1 MFLLLLLFPLFLFS
15 KNLDVPFVKQ
25 RDQFCG
31 PASLSSV
38 LAYYGVEVSQEEIG
52 QRVYDPKLKGALITD
67 LEKYAR
73 ERGFKTSLKVS
84 NLQELRDYLK
94 EGIPPIVLVDL
105 GKLWVSLPHY
115 MVVVGYKDETFFVH
129 TGYEASKPISAKEL
143 DRVWSKMG
151 RVVLILYPP

>member
-1 MFLLLLLFPLFLFS
+1 M
-15 KNLDVPFVKQ
+15 
-25 RDQFCG
+25 
-31 PASLSSV
+31 
-38 LAYYGVEVSQEEIG
+38 SQEEIG